1 MSSGLGFAPG
11 SLQSAIT
18 DNKEHICTPED
29 CPPVGG
35 YYVSCVDDCGKVFL
49 MAGPYRTHGLALA
62 DERKATL
69 IASDV
74 DGRAWFYRW
83 GTSRVREGEL
93 KPGVLNRHKLMGEK

>member
-29 CPPVGG
+29 CPAIGG
-35 YYVSCVDDCGKVFL
+35 YYVSCVDDNGNVFL

-83 GTSRVREGEL
+83 GTCRRKDEQL
-93 KPGVLNRHKLMGEK
+93 QPGILNKHKLM